1 MRLQIKI
8 PKYKKKYNGMKE
20 NQQSKQLKQKFTPQG
35 IIFI

>member
-8 PKYKKKYNGMKE
+8 PKYKKSNGMKE